1 MGINVNITPRNL
13 TVLVERNRGKSA
25 YQVAVDN
32 EYTGTATQWLLT
44 LRGIQGIQGNAGTQ
58 WYSDTGIPSSDIG
71 IDGDYYIDTDTNNVY
86 QKITDAW
93 VYQFNVAKQVRTVDF
108 QWTELD
114 SSLLAGTSLARW
126 VVGAEFNGWKLQDC
140 HAYVTDPSTSGNIVF
155 QIRRLSEY
163 MLSTPLTIDESDND
177 SKDSATP
184 AVVDASLSLVT
195 GDAIYVDCIDAGVN
209 TTGAEVSIMIGNY

>member
-1 MGINVNITPRNL
+1 MGNINVNITPRNIS
-13 TVLVERNRGKSA
+13 VLIERSRGKSA

-32 EYTGTATQWLLT
+32 GYTGTQTQWLLS
-44 LRGIQGIQGNAGTQ
+44 LRGIQGLVGTQ
-58 WYSDTGIPSSDIG
+58 WFYDTGVPSSTIG
-71 IDGDYYIDTDTNNVY
+71 ANNDFYIDTDTNNVY
-86 QKITDAW
+86 QKITGAW

-114 SSLLAGTSLARW
+114 SSLLTGTSLARW
-126 VVGAEFNGWKLQDC
+126 VVSAEFNGWKLQDC

-163 MLSTPLTIDESDND
+163 MLSTPLTIDEGDND

-195 GDAIYVDCIDAGVN
+195 GDAVYVDCMDNGVN
-209 TTGAEVSIMIGNY
+209 ATGAEVSIMIGNY